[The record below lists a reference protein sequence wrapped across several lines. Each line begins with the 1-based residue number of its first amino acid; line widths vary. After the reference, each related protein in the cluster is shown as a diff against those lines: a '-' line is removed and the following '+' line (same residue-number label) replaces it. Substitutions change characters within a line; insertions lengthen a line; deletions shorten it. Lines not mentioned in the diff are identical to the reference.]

1 MVTRK
6 GIGKNITNYQNVT
19 LLSFFLKTQTIGI
32 QELTCKIRE
41 AELLRSLN
49 NDSSI
54 SDSTWKM
61 WGKW

>member
-32 QELTCKIRE
+32 QELTCKIGE

-49 NDSSI
+49 NHSSL
-54 SDSTWKM
+54 SDST
-61 WGKW
+61 

>member
-1 MVTRK
+1 MVTKK

-49 NDSSI
+49 KYFSL
-54 SDSTWKM
+54 SDST
-61 WGKW
+61 

>member
-49 NDSSI
+49 NDSSL
-54 SDSTWKM
+54 SDST
-61 WGKW
+61 

>member
-6 GIGKNITNYQNVT
+6 GIAKNITNYQNVT

-41 AELLRSLN
+41 AELLRLLN
-49 NDSSI
+49 NDSSL
-54 SDSTWKM
+54 SDST
-61 WGKW
+61 